1 MALRLAQ
8 GEREGKLK
16 ILASPKIL
24 TVDCEEASVQSGLQ
38 VPIQTIQGGSVS
50 TQFVNATLRLEL
62 LPIVIDDDVV
72 EVHVEVQKRFPRLEL
87 AENGVDAPIATTE
100 ARAKL
105 RVRFG
110 GTVVI
115 AGMRDPSQGAE
126 QDLLSF
132 VTVREIEL

>member
-38 VPIQTIQGGSVS
+38 VPIQTIQGGTVS

-100 ARAKL
+100 ARSEIT
-105 RVRFG
+105 RPVRRHG
-110 GTVVI
+110 CHCWN
-115 AGMRDPSQGAE
+115 A
-126 QDLLSF
+126 
-132 VTVREIEL
+132 

>member
-38 VPIQTIQGGSVS
+38 VPIQTIQGGTVS

-62 LPIVIDDDVV
+62 LPIVIDDVV
-72 EVHVEVQKRFPRLEL
+72 EVHVEVKKRFPRLEL
-87 AENGVDAPIATTE
+87 AENGVDAQIATTE

-115 AGMRDPSQGAE
+115 AGMRNPSQGAE